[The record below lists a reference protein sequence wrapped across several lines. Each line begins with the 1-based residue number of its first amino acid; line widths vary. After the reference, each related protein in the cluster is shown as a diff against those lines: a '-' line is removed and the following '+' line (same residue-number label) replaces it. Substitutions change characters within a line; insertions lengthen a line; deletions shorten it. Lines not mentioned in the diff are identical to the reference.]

1 MKRRGLSVSE
11 LMIALAIFSLLG
23 LIGLELTLM
32 AQKTFLRVSGHE
44 DAELQ
49 LKRASRRLETDLLA
63 SNFGNV
69 TVKDVPASLGGGG
82 LDGSAVACLTAAVN
96 GTGEVASTPA
106 GSPYWQRNL
115 LYYAA
120 VPQGDTCAGGIGPD
134 GHDDRCPHK
143 VLMRKIIDVGGVTTV
158 SFPATPEQ
166 ELSDFSPYL
175 TRPLKG
181 DVSPMLGEP
190 GISRADVVALNLLSF
205 RVEKQPGP
213 NYPEEVRVTMRC
225 WDFLSK
231 QKVALG
237 SVSLANHI
245 NTVVFT
251 FSVFPRNN
259 R

>member
-1 MKRRGLSVSE
+1 MVA
-11 LMIALAIFSLLG
+11 MAIFSLLG
-23 LIGLELTLM
+23 IIGFELILM

-49 LKRASRRLETDLLA
+49 LKRASRKLETDLLA

-69 TVKDVPASLGGGG
+69 TVGDVAASLPGGGK
-82 LDGSAVACLTAAVN
+82 DGNAVACLTAAVN
-96 GTGEVASTPA
+96 GTGDVASIPS

-115 LYYAA
+115 LYYAS
-120 VPQGDTCAGGIGPD
+120 VPLGDTCAGGIGPD
-134 GHDDRCPHK
+134 GYDDRCPHK
-143 VLMRKIIDVGGVTTV
+143 MLMRKIIDVGTVTNV
-158 SFPATPEQ
+158 SFPATPEV
-166 ELSDFSPYL
+166 ELTDFSPYL

-190 GISRADVVALNLLSF
+190 GISRADIVALNLLSF
-205 RVEKQPGP
+205 RLEKQPDP
-213 NYPEEVRVTMRC
+213 NFPEEVRVTLRC

-231 QKVALG
+231 QKIALG
-237 SVSLANHI
+237 STSLANHT
-245 NTVVFT
+245 NTVVFS